1 MDRDRHVGRALALS
15 GLSVVLS
22 GLAGGLAVGV
32 GLASSRLS
40 LLGFGFDAAIDAVAS
55 LVLLWRFRIE
65 ARDPARAERA
75 ERVAELLIAAIL
87 IVLAAYLG
95 VSAIQVLASGAH
107 PEPTLI
113 GLGISVVSVV
123 VLPPLALAK
132 QRTARLL
139 ESRAL
144 RADSILTAVAAA
156 LAGVSLAGYAL
167 TEWLGIAWADAV
179 GGLIV
184 AAVLVRE
191 GTSALRRE
199 GLEAFLNGPR

>member
-1 MDRDRHVGRALALS
+1 MDRDRHLGRALALS

-55 LVLLWRFRIE
+55 VVLVWRFRIE
-65 ARDPARAERA
+65 ARHPARAERA
-75 ERVAELLIAAIL
+75 ERIAELLIAAIL

-191 GTSALRRE
+191 GTSTLRRE
-199 GLEAFLNGPR
+199 GLESFLNGPR